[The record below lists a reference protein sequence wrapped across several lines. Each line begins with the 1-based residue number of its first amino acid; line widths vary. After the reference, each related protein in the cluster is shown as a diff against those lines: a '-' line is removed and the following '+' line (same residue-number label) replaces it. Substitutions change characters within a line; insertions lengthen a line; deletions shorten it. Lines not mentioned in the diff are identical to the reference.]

1 MISITYLYAVNLIDR
16 PLTRR
21 ARAPP
26 KSGAVDVDDEVC
38 VALPG
43 YAAGIA
49 CLATVPGGAAGPDWV
64 PVVAVLFLLSVR
76 IRELEAIDVDRCD
89 ISEDWTCTFSISLLN
104 ED

>member
-1 MISITYLYAVNLIDR
+1 MNLIDR

-43 YAAGIA
+43 YAACIA
-49 CLATVPGGAAGPDWV
+49 CLVTVPGGAAGPDWV
-64 PVVAVLFLLSVR
+64 PVAAVLFLSLVR
-76 IRELEAIDVDRCD
+76 IRELDAIDVDRCD
-89 ISEDWTCTFSISLLN
+89 ISEDWTCTFSIFLLN
-104 ED
+104 GD